1 LKNILASTRKKCIEN
16 YNKFSME
23 SNDSDS
29 ERETFEKHL
38 DDLAVYF
45 NNKNIHNK
53 LQFTNQL
60 REETINEY
68 RSQMQKVF

>member
-1 LKNILASTRKKCIEN
+1 
-16 YNKFSME
+16 ME